1 MKLKKVAIISLLVV
15 VMSVLVGCGYKDIS
29 VIDLGDELVSIT
41 DSSKY
46 EKGDGKTLKRYYGLN
61 SNDYEEVS
69 IYVPSSNM
77 EASELLIIKMKDE
90 SQIDTIEASVDSRI
104 EKQSSGFKDY
114 APEQYGLVQS
124 YEFSIKGNYAFFAIS
139 EDAHEMKKQF
149 KDAIK

>member
-1 MKLKKVAIISLLVV
+1 M
-15 VMSVLVGCGYKDIS
+15 
-29 VIDLGDELVSIT
+29 SIT

-77 EASELLIIKMKDE
+77 EASELLIIKIKEE
-90 SQIDTIEASVDSRI
+90 SQIDTIEASIDSRI
-104 EKQSSGFKDY
+104 EKQSNGFKDY
-114 APEQYGLVQS
+114 APEQYGLIQN
-124 YEFSIKGNYAFFAIS
+124 YEISTKGNYVFFAIS